1 VKTRELGKLLGC
13 MGMSDLYG
21 AGDEA
26 ESIRHVWNLF
36 HGARRQATIT

>member
-26 ESIRHVWNLF
+26 ELIRHVWNLF